1 MKWQFPRKVADKTRE
16 IFGKAKKQLRRYTF
30 NKAGARELG
39 RDVKKGANHL
49 NDRLNTAME
58 REDPIYTE
66 PVHRPPE
73 VNEDKVLT
81 RGPVDYYFLFI
92 VVALCLFGAV
102 MAFSASSVYAA
113 QYHDDPAYYVKRHL
127 IYLVLASTVTVPFV
141 WKARPWFWR
150 FFGVASY
157 AISVV
162 LLLLVLIIG
171 SSYGSGATR
180 WIQLGPISIQPS
192 EIAKMA
198 VILCIALVMSK
209 HEREIQNRQKFRGQ
223 FVYGVLSPMAIF
235 GFICLLVVFEHH
247 LSGIIIIGL
256 MGLVCMYIGGTDKK
270 WFRWLFIAGIAA
282 VVVVLA
288 FSEYAVLRITTWLQI
303 EFNSPNLNPLGS
315 AWQTLQGLNAIGS
328 GGFFGRGLGNSQ
340 QKYGYVSQP
349 QNDFIFTIICE
360 ELGFVGALAVILL
373 FGLLI
378 WRGFR
383 IAAKAPDKF
392 CSMAVYGLV
401 IKVALQTVLNIAVV
415 TNSIPNTGIALP
427 FFSSGGTSLIL
438 QIFEMGIVLAIS
450 RYSYQKR

>member
-1 MKWQFPRKVADKTRE
+1 
-16 IFGKAKKQLRRYTF
+16 
-30 NKAGARELG
+30 
-39 RDVKKGANHL
+39 
-49 NDRLNTAME
+49 
-58 REDPIYTE
+58 
-66 PVHRPPE
+66 
-73 VNEDKVLT
+73 
-81 RGPVDYYFLFI
+81 
-92 VVALCLFGAV
+92 

-113 QYHDDPAYYVKRHL
+113 QYHDDPAYYVKRHI
-127 IYLVLASTVTVPFV
+127 IYLVLAAAVTTPFV
-141 WKARPWFWR
+141 LKARPWFWR

-157 AISVV
+157 AGSVI

-198 VILCIALVMSK
+198 VILCIALTMSK

-247 LSGIIIIGL
+247 LSGIIIIGV

-270 WFRWLFIAGIAA
+270 WFRWLFIAGFAA
-282 VVVVLA
+282 ILVVLA
-288 FSEYAVLRITTWLQI
+288 FSEYAVLRITTWIQI

-360 ELGFVGALAVILL
+360 ELGFIGALAVILL

-392 CSMAVYGLV
+392 CSMVVYGLV

-415 TNSIPNTGIALP
+415 TNTIPNTGIALP

-438 QIFEMGIVLAIS
+438 QIFEMGIILSIS